1 MNNLIL
7 FVNSFLSYIL
17 LMVVIVVVAALG
29 FFAGSIWRKSKN
41 AEDAAMPEDTETT
54 EAK

>member
-7 FVNSFLSYIL
+7 FVNTFLSYIV
-17 LMVVIVVVAALG
+17 LMIVIAIVAALG

-41 AEDAAMPEDTETT
+41 AKDAAMSEEMETT
-54 EAK
+54 ETE

>member
-7 FVNSFLSYIL
+7 FVNSFLSYMV
-17 LMVVIVVVAALG
+17 LMIVIAIGAALG

-41 AEDAAMPEDTETT
+41 AKDAELLEEVETVETE
-54 EAK
+54 